1 MRSKRKLSEI
11 KELLRATS
19 YTGHDLDEIY
29 TETVCGA
36 DLLSDVLAFTKEK
49 TLLLSGLI
57 HPQVIRT
64 AEMLDLAGV
73 VFVRGKVPSKEMIDL
88 AATKNIPI
96 LSTTYPMFESC
107 GLLYKL
113 GLGGSFLE
121 EK

>member
-1 MRSKRKLSEI
+1 MQVKRKLSEI
-11 KELLRATS
+11 KELLQATS
-19 YTGHDLDEIY
+19 YTEHNLEEIY

-73 VFVRGKVPSKEMIDL
+73 VFVRGKIPSQEMIDL
-88 AATKNIPI
+88 AKTKNIPI
-96 LSTTYPMFESC
+96 LSTAYPMFESC

-113 GLGGSFLE
+113 GLGGNFLE